1 MSSWADEDGD
11 VLPPTETTTEG
22 GVKTIVEY
30 KFNMQRQVVKVTS
43 KFRVQEFKT
52 RKTEGMK
59 QRRLLPKFGE
69 AAGQEHG
76 FIDPAC
82 TQTSVEVIRLENPN
96 AEVADNTQD
105 LLDSLAA
112 GTMAIS
118 SKWRSAGQM
127 GMTDLG
133 DMGMGEDGPP
143 GSSSDG
149 ASASMM
155 SVGEMSEPAG
165 EPSSSDI
172 AEVASSLRSS
182 SSLAA
187 SHSSGTAKARVFPE
201 PVGAL
206 MTASRRRGGD
216 PPEGAE
222 PDDDPGRSM
231 RSLSPAAHPSGTITW
246 TSAPSS
252 VSTARM
258 SPATNPSGTTTS
270 KAGTIGSRFGSA
282 SGSDRASLSKPPSRL
297 PPSPTPFAAECSAS
311 ARQLTVAACTGVGYR
326 KPSFSS
332 RE

>member
-143 GSSSDG
+143 GSGGD
-149 ASASMM
+149 
-155 SVGEMSEPAG
+155 EL
-165 EPSSSDI
+165 
-172 AEVASSLRSS
+172 SSLRRGGPGAAAGKYVPPSMRGGGKGISMTDDRDTATLRVTNISDGTSEQDLRELFARFGHIQRIYLAKDKETFRSRGFAFVTFHSRKEAGRAMESLQGYGYDHLILKIEWAKPSTRDVGAESVMRNATGYGQKLAQDTTEKVSYSS
-182 SSLAA
+182 S
-187 SHSSGTAKARVFPE
+187 AKHNAVR
-201 PVGAL
+201 
-206 MTASRRRGGD
+206 
-216 PPEGAE
+216 
-222 PDDDPGRSM
+222 
-231 RSLSPAAHPSGTITW
+231 
-246 TSAPSS
+246 
-252 VSTARM
+252 
-258 SPATNPSGTTTS
+258 
-270 KAGTIGSRFGSA
+270 
-282 SGSDRASLSKPPSRL
+282 
-297 PPSPTPFAAECSAS
+297 
-311 ARQLTVAACTGVGYR
+311 
-326 KPSFSS
+326 
-332 RE
+332 